1 MQPSSSYSWPGEPQ
15 RPVTLVPG
23 QWVKSPLGPRQLW
36 LAKLAVTR
44 PATHQF
50 NITLI
55 EGSGGASLAVFGRH
69 LDHPSVTRHDWVEYV
84 HSDLGASPSVAAELS
99 EGSWYLAIYN
109 DGDTE
114 LEFGLVASALVGG
127 AECPSDCH
135 APRGRC
141 VGGRCR
147 CEAQYT
153 GEDCSASVCPVVCSG
168 HGRYGGGACHC
179 ERGWK
184 GAECSVREEECEVP
198 DCGGHGDCAA
208 GVCQCQPGWS
218 GQFCDQREYQQPL
231 HCCRLVICAANRL
244 IGEVVQSRRRPLL
257 GPSPG

>member
-153 GEDCSASVCPVVCSG
+153 GS
-168 HGRYGGGACHC
+168 
-179 ERGWK
+179 
-184 GAECSVREEECEVP
+184 
-198 DCGGHGDCAA
+198 
-208 GVCQCQPGWS
+208 
-218 GQFCDQREYQQPL
+218 
-231 HCCRLVICAANRL
+231 AANRL
-244 IGEVVQSRRRPLL
+244 IGVVQSRRRALL